1 MREETFELFGSR
13 WTIKYADKI
22 ETDDDKGFQFGFPD
36 VGIFMNRS
44 LWVQFGLID
53 VNLTLVS
60 KTIDFA
66 RRGHQELDV
75 SSVGYF

>member
-36 VGIFMNRS
+36 VGIFVDKHLRI
-44 LWVQFGLID
+44 QFGLIY
-53 VNLTLVS
+53 VNLALID
-60 KTIDFA
+60 KAIDFT
-66 RRGHQELDV
+66 
-75 SSVGYF
+75 

>member
-1 MREETFELFGSR
+1 MREETFELFGSK

-22 ETDDDKGFQFGFPD
+22 ETDDDKRFQLGFPD
-36 VGIFMNRS
+36 VGIFMDGGLRI
-44 LWVQFGLID
+44 QFGLIN
-53 VNLTLVS
+53 VNLTLIG

-66 RRGHQELDV
+66 RRGLQELDV